1 MSGNLLEN
9 YKLTNVFIGGYM
21 AELKIVNSEVHP
33 LEKIFLD
40 KFDVDFYQREYVWQR
55 TQIEDLINDLSNEF
69 LKSYNP
75 GDKISDMVKY
85 DPYYM
90 GEIVL
95 STSVPGV
102 SKIIDGQQRI
112 TTLTLIL
119 IYLLKKFKNIPKF
132 PYSRIERLIYSDDH
146 GEERFNLD
154 IEDRRDVMYSLY
166 RTGEYVVSEKDKYSV
181 KNLVERYNDID
192 ECWNANINEINIV
205 SFTYWIMEKVMFSK
219 VWTNSNDF
227 AYVIFET
234 MNDRG
239 LSLTQVE
246 MVRSY
251 LLANI
256 ENDVLRT
263 KAMSKFD
270 TMINRLISIKLSSKS
285 KAEFEFFKMYL
296 RGHFAEDF
304 SQSKNSNSDFVRIG
318 KEFHRWIRDNEQ
330 KLNLIDDEDFI
341 EFIDELDYFS
351 QVYEKINSI
360 IQSRNVKDYL
370 YLIVNA
376 DYNFTLQVPLILS
389 SIKYQDSNDVVEEKI
404 KIVSKYLSKVLSYRV
419 WNHWMISQSALENP
433 IYSLCKKIRN
443 LPVDKISNILDSNPL
458 DAPELLNS
466 PTLNRQNRSRLRV
479 LLALIT
485 EIVAA
490 NSGESDYILNK
501 TEPVEVEHIWSNHYD
516 QHADEFADEDEFANV
531 RNNIGDL
538 LVLPKSFNAS
548 YGDSTY
554 SIKVKQYFSQNI
566 LAQTLNKQKY
576 ENSPGFLCFK
586 NASKLEFEP
595 YDEFKKINIAKRA
608 ELYKQILIWNFEK

>member
-1 MSGNLLEN
+1 
-9 YKLTNVFIGGYM
+9 M

-33 LEKIFLD
+33 LEKIFSD

-55 TQIEDLINDLSNEF
+55 TQIEDLINDLSGEF
-69 LKSYNP
+69 LKCYKQ

-119 IYLLKKFKNIPKF
+119 IYLLRNYKNIPKF
-132 PYSRIERLIYSDDH
+132 PASRIEKLIYSDDH

-154 IEDRRDVMYSLY
+154 IEDRREVMYALY
-166 RTGEYVVSEKDKYSV
+166 KQGEYVVSEGDKYSI
-181 KNLVERYNDID
+181 KNLVDRYNDIE
-192 ECWNANINEINIV
+192 ECWNSEIDESNVV

-256 ENDVLRT
+256 DNDSART
-263 KAMSKFD
+263 KAMNKFD
-270 TMINRLISIKLSSKS
+270 AMLNKLILIKLSSKS

-296 RGHFAEDF
+296 RGHYAEDF
-304 SQSKNSNSDFVRIG
+304 SQAKNSNSDFVRIG
-318 KEFHRWIRDNEQ
+318 KEFHRWLRDNEL
-330 KLNLIDDEDFI
+330 KLGLETDEDFV
-341 EFIDELDYFS
+341 EFINKIDFFAK
-351 QVYEKINSI
+351 VYEKINNL
-360 IQSRNVKDYL
+360 IQGRNTKDYL

-389 SIKYQDSNDVVEEKI
+389 AVKYQDTDEIVEAKI
-404 KIVSKYLSKVLSYRV
+404 KVVSKYLSKVLSFRV
-419 WNHWMISQSALENP
+419 WNHWMISQSTLENP
-433 IYSLCKKIRN
+433 IYNLCKRIRD
-443 LPVDKISNILDSNPL
+443 LSVEEIASILDTNPL
-458 DAPELLNS
+458 DAPELNNS
-466 PTLNRQNRSRLRV
+466 PTLNQQNRSRLRV
-479 LLALIT
+479 LLSLIT

-490 NSGESDYILNK
+490 NSGESDYMLNK
-501 TEPVEVEHIWSNHYD
+501 DEPVEVEHIWSNHFEE
-516 QHADEFADEDEFANV
+516 HTDEFSDEDEFANV

-548 YGDSTY
+548 YGDDPY
-554 SIKVKQYFSQNI
+554 SLKVKQYFSQNI

-576 ENSPGFLCFK
+576 ENNPGFVKFK
-586 NASKLEFEP
+586 DESKLEFES
-595 YDEFKKINIAKRA
+595 YDEFKKANIAKRA
-608 ELYKQILIWNFEK
+608 ELYKQILIWNWKK

>member
-1 MSGNLLEN
+1 
-9 YKLTNVFIGGYM
+9 M

-33 LEKIFLD
+33 LEKIFSD

-55 TQIEDLINDLSNEF
+55 TQIEDLINDLSGEF
-69 LKSYNP
+69 LKCYKQ

-119 IYLLKKFKNIPKF
+119 IYLLRNYKNIPKF
-132 PYSRIERLIYSDDH
+132 PASRIEKLIYSDDH

-154 IEDRRDVMYSLY
+154 IEDRREVMYALY
-166 RTGEYVVSEKDKYSV
+166 KQGEYVVSEGDKYSI
-181 KNLVERYNDID
+181 KNLVDRYNDIE
-192 ECWNANINEINIV
+192 ECWNSEIDESNVV

-256 ENDVLRT
+256 DNDSART
-263 KAMSKFD
+263 KAMNKFD
-270 TMINRLISIKLSSKS
+270 AMLNKLISIKLSSKS

-296 RGHFAEDF
+296 RGHYAEDF
-304 SQSKNSNSDFVRIG
+304 SQAKNSNSDFVRIG
-318 KEFHRWIRDNEQ
+318 KEFHRWLRDNEL
-330 KLNLIDDEDFI
+330 KLGLETDEDFV
-341 EFIDELDYFS
+341 EFINKIDFFAK
-351 QVYEKINSI
+351 VYEKINNL
-360 IQSRNVKDYL
+360 IQGRNTKDYL

-389 SIKYQDSNDVVEEKI
+389 AVKYQDTDEIVEAKI
-404 KIVSKYLSKVLSYRV
+404 KVVSKYLSKVLSFRV
-419 WNHWMISQSALENP
+419 WNHWMISQSTLENP
-433 IYSLCKKIRN
+433 IYNLCKRIRD
-443 LPVDKISNILDSNPL
+443 LSVEEIASILDTNPL
-458 DAPELLNS
+458 DAPELNNS
-466 PTLNRQNRSRLRV
+466 PTLNQQNRSRLRV
-479 LLALIT
+479 LLSLIT

-490 NSGESDYILNK
+490 NSGESDYMLNK
-501 TEPVEVEHIWSNHYD
+501 DEPVEVEHIWSNHFEE
-516 QHADEFADEDEFANV
+516 HTDEFSDEDEFANV

-548 YGDSTY
+548 YGDDPY
-554 SIKVKQYFSQNI
+554 SLKVKQYFSQNI

-576 ENSPGFLCFK
+576 ENNPGFVKFK
-586 NASKLEFEP
+586 DESKLEFES
-595 YDEFKKINIAKRA
+595 YDEFKKANIAKRA
-608 ELYKQILIWNFEK
+608 ELYKQILIWNWKK

>member
-1 MSGNLLEN
+1 
-9 YKLTNVFIGGYM
+9 M

-33 LEKIFLD
+33 LEKIFSD

-55 TQIEDLINDLSNEF
+55 TQIEDLINDLSGEF
-69 LKSYNP
+69 LKCYKQ

-95 STSVPGV
+95 STNVTGV

-119 IYLLKKFKNIPKF
+119 IYLLRNYKNIPKF
-132 PYSRIERLIYSDDH
+132 PASRIEKLIYSDDH

-154 IEDRRDVMYSLY
+154 IEDRREVMYALY
-166 RTGEYVVSEKDKYSV
+166 KQGEYVVSEGDKYSI
-181 KNLVERYNDID
+181 KNLVDRYNDIE
-192 ECWNANINEINIV
+192 ECWNSEIDESNVV

-256 ENDVLRT
+256 DNDSART
-263 KAMSKFD
+263 KAMNKFD
-270 TMINRLISIKLSSKS
+270 AMLNKLISIKLSSKS

-296 RGHFAEDF
+296 RGHYAEDF
-304 SQSKNSNSDFVRIG
+304 SQAKNSNSDFVRIG
-318 KEFHRWIRDNEQ
+318 KEFHRWLRDNEQ
-330 KLNLIDDEDFI
+330 KLGLETDEDFV
-341 EFIDELDYFS
+341 EFINKIDFFAK
-351 QVYEKINSI
+351 VYEKINNL
-360 IQSRNVKDYL
+360 IQGRNTKDYL

-389 SIKYQDSNDVVEEKI
+389 AVKYQDTDEIVEAKI
-404 KIVSKYLSKVLSYRV
+404 KVVSKYLSKVLSFRV
-419 WNHWMISQSALENP
+419 WNHWMISQSTLENP
-433 IYSLCKKIRN
+433 IYNLCKRIRD
-443 LPVDKISNILDSNPL
+443 LSVEEISILDTNPL
-458 DAPELLNS
+458 DAPELNNS
-466 PTLNRQNRSRLRV
+466 PTLNQQNRSRLRV
-479 LLALIT
+479 LLSLIT

-490 NSGESDYILNK
+490 NSGESDYMLNK
-501 TEPVEVEHIWSNHYD
+501 DEPVEVEHIWSNHFEE
-516 QHADEFADEDEFANV
+516 HTDEFSDEDEFANV

-548 YGDSTY
+548 YGDDPY
-554 SIKVKQYFSQNI
+554 SLKVKQYFSQNI

-576 ENSPGFLCFK
+576 ENNPGFVKFK
-586 NASKLEFEP
+586 DESKLEFES
-595 YDEFKKINIAKRA
+595 YDEFKKANIAKRA
-608 ELYKQILIWNFEK
+608 ELYKQILIWNWKK